1 MVCGIKLFKA
11 PRIVAEKFILFSIM
25 FCLVSTFSQAQ
36 DDCIKR
42 YEDAFSKINLLLQAS
57 GTVDFKQ
64 GVFLTENAY
73 LDNGVTYEEFDDK
86 IQFLINI
93 ARRYCKA
100 KSLYN
105 YRMDD
110 SLNVIKNL
118 AIFSVVADTTRL
130 FGENGKELII
140 YPYKYNFED
149 PQGEKDWK
157 STFVYSLL
165 TSNKGNCHSLP
176 YLYKILADE
185 LSATCWISFAPYHI
199 YIKNRCKQTG
209 WYNTELSSRQFPV
222 DAWITAS
229 GYISMDAI
237 RSGIYMDTLS
247 NKQALANC
255 LLDLAKGYER
265 KTHNYTDSFIVRC
278 CDLVL
283 KYHPNNINA
292 IVYKAEVLKKIYQ
305 ISKKSD
311 TKLAVNLYSNMEA
324 LYIKAMDLGYK
335 EMPERMYQEWIQSLS
350 NQKEKYSDKNYIR
363 SSHL

>member
-1 MVCGIKLFKA
+1 MIYHIISFSQRTIAV
-11 PRIVAEKFILFSIM
+11 KFIFFLIT
-25 FCLVSTFSQAQ
+25 FCLLVSFCYAQ
-36 DDCIKR
+36 DDCKKR
-42 YEDAFSKINLLLQAS
+42 YEDAFMKISILIQQNDPNS
-57 GTVDFKQ
+57 FKQ

-73 LDNGVTYEEFDDK
+73 LDNSITYKEFDNK
-86 IQFLINI
+86 IQFFTKI
-93 ARRYCKA
+93 ARRYCEA
-100 KSLYN
+100 KSLYQ

-118 AIFSVVADTTRL
+118 AIFSVIADTTRL
-130 FGENGKELII
+130 SLEKGREFIL
-140 YPYKYNFED
+140 YPYEYNFED

-157 STFVYSLL
+157 NTFVIFLL
-165 TSNKGNCHSLP
+165 NHNKGNCHSLP

-185 LSATCWISFAPYHI
+185 LSATCWISLAPYHI

-255 LLDLAKGYER
+255 VLDLAKGYER
-265 KTHNYTDSFIVRC
+265 KTHNYTDSFILRC

-292 IVYKAEVLKKIYQ
+292 IVYKAEILKKNYQ
-305 ISKKSD
+305 SCKKSD
-311 TKLAVNLYSNMEA
+311 LELAVSLYYDNMEA

-335 EMPERMYQEWIQSLS
+335 EMPERMYREWIQSLS
-350 NQKEKYSDKNYIR
+350 DQKGKYSDKRHI
-363 SSHL
+363 H

>member
-1 MVCGIKLFKA
+1 MICYIETFRLQRIGVRKL
-11 PRIVAEKFILFSIM
+11 VLFLIT
-25 FCLVSTFSQAQ
+25 FCLLVSSSYAQ
-36 DDCIKR
+36 DDSKKR
-42 YEDAFSKINLLLQAS
+42 YEDALMKISFLLQQNAHGS
-57 GTVDFKQ
+57 FKQ
-64 GVFLTENAY
+64 GVFLTENAF
-73 LDNGVTYEEFDDK
+73 LDNNITYEEFDNK
-86 IQFLINI
+86 IQFLANI

-100 KSLYN
+100 KSLYE

-118 AIFSVVADTTRL
+118 AIFSVIADTTRL
-130 FGENGKELII
+130 SGEKGKEVIL
-140 YPYKYNFED
+140 YPYNYNFED

-157 STFVYSLL
+157 NTFVIFLL
-165 TSNKGNCHSLP
+165 DNNKGNCHSLP

-185 LSATCWISFAPYHI
+185 LSATCWISLAPYHI

-255 LLDLAKGYER
+255 VLDLAKGYER

-283 KYHPNNINA
+283 KYHPKNINA
-292 IVYKAEVLKKIYQ
+292 IVYKAEILKKNYQ
-305 ISKKSD
+305 SYR
-311 TKLAVNLYSNMEA
+311 KLDMERAVSLYYNNMEA

-335 EMPERMYQEWIQSLS
+335 EMPERMYREWIQSLS
-350 NQKEKYSDKNYIR
+350 DQKGKYLDKCHI
-363 SSHL
+363 H